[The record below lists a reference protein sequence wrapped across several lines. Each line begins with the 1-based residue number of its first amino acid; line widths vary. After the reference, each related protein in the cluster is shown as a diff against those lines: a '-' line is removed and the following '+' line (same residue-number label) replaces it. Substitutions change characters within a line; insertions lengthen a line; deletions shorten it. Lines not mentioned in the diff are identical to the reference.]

1 VFTGLIQALGHLS
14 LTAVDRLQIHCTAPS
29 VLADLAIGDSVAVDG
44 VCLTVEKILS
54 QGFIVAASPETRNR
68 TTLGRRASTG
78 APVNLETSLRVGSK
92 LGGHFVTGHVDGVGW
107 LQAAEPTADSWEM
120 SFTAP
125 ATVGRYIIS
134 QGSIA
139 VNGVSLTVADCNPEG
154 TWFKAAVIP
163 HSFATT
169 NLQDLQPDSPVN
181 LEADLLGKYA
191 EKFLR
196 LHGSTLEPS
205 TATTIVT
212 PEFLAEH
219 GFF

>member
-1 VFTGLIQALGHLS
+1 MFTGLIQALGHLS
-14 LTAVDRLQIHCTAPS
+14 VAATDRLQVHCS
-29 VLADLAIGDSVAVDG
+29 SLSILADLAIGDSIAVDG
-44 VCLTVEKILS
+44 VCLTVEKILP

-68 TTLGRRASTG
+68 TTLGQRANTG

-107 LQAAEPTADSWEM
+107 LQGAEPTADSWEM

-125 ATVGRYIIS
+125 TAVGRYILS
-134 QGSIA
+134 KGSIA
-139 VNGVSLTVADCNPEG
+139 VNGVSLTVADCNAEG

-169 NLQDLQPDSPVN
+169 NLQVLQPDSPVN

-196 LHGSTLEPS
+196 LSHSTLEQP
-205 TATTIVT
+205 TATTTVT

-219 GFF
+219 GF

>member
-1 VFTGLIQALGHLS
+1 VFTGLIQALGQLS
-14 LTAVDRLQIHCTAPS
+14 IAATDRLQVHCSSPS
-29 VLADLAIGDSVAVDG
+29 ILADLAIGDSVAVDG
-44 VCLTVEKILS
+44 VCLTVEKILP

-68 TTLGRRASTG
+68 TTLGQRTSTG
-78 APVNLETSLRVGSK
+78 APVNLETSLRIGSK

-107 LQAAEPTADSWEM
+107 LLGAEPTADSWEM

-125 ATVGRYIIS
+125 ATVGRYILS
-134 QGSIA
+134 KGSIA
-139 VNGVSLTVADCNPEG
+139 VNGVSLTVADCNSEG
-154 TWFKAAVIP
+154 TRFKAAVIP

-169 NLQDLQPDSPVN
+169 NLQALQPDSPVN
-181 LEADLLGKYA
+181 LEADLLGKYT

-196 LHGSTLEPS
+196 LPHLTSEPS
-205 TATTIVT
+205 TSTTTLT